1 MPEPHLATLNSCSGL
16 LKKVLASGATD
27 LNTALLERSPCRKF
41 SEHYAP
47 GFELVNPNA
56 RVALIGY
63 TPGRSQGDN
72 AWSALNQTPDSWP
85 SLRRLE
91 ISHDAA
97 TFAGLRGRI
106 DEMALHTGLIEH
118 LSLLS
123 LSDSSA
129 VAMTSRW
136 MFPIFE
142 HGRNYTINDQAYRRN
157 GWLAKRCSQHLR
169 DLFET
174 CSDIQ
179 AAIFLGDGKSAMKAL
194 QLHRDLV
201 DIPQRVEVYVLPHP
215 SGANNGRISKF
226 LSQPQTLASIRS

>member
-1 MPEPHLATLNSCSGL
+1 MPEPPFTTLDSRSGL
-16 LKKVLASGATD
+16 LEKVLASGATD
-27 LNTALLERSPCRKF
+27 LNTALLNRSPCRKF

-91 ISHDAA
+91 TCHEAA
-97 TFAGLRGRI
+97 AFSGLRSRI
-106 DEMALHTGLIEH
+106 DEMAHHAGLLEN
-118 LSLLS
+118 LS
-123 LSDSSA
+123 LSSLSDRNA

-136 MFPIFE
+136 VFPVFQKE
-142 HGRNYTINDQAYRRN
+142 RNYTINPQAYQPN
-157 GWLAKRCSQHLR
+157 GWLAKRCSEHLK
-169 DLFET
+169 DLFGT
-174 CSDIQ
+174 CSNIQ
-179 AAIFLGDGKSAMKAL
+179 AAVFLGDGKSAMKAL
-194 QLHRDLV
+194 ELHRNLI
-201 DIPQRVEVYVLPHP
+201 DIPQRVEVYALPHP

-226 LSQPQTLASIRS
+226 LSQPQNLLSIRP